1 LTRVAGGTHIG
12 PMPVVIHPATLAF
25 DASGTP
31 FSEKFADVYHSA
43 QSGPDQARHVFLH
56 GNDLPARW
64 SGRRAFTIVETGFG
78 IGLNFLATWAAW
90 RVDSRRCE
98 RLHFV
103 SVERHPFVR
112 DDLAALHARHP
123 EFNDISAAIRASW
136 PPAIAGVHRLH
147 LDGGQVTLTL
157 VFDDAL
163 NALHGLRLGAD
174 AFYLDGFAPDRN
186 PEMWS
191 PAVMKALARLARP
204 GATLATYTTAR
215 AVRDALVNAGFAVE
229 KSKGLAPKRD
239 MLTGHFAPRWTVRHP
254 PPPIVE
260 WAQKKALVIGA
271 GLAGAAIAERLA
283 SRGWQVDILER
294 GDDAARGAS
303 GLSAGVVQPHLSIDD
318 CLLSRFTRAGFLY
331 SYARRLE
338 ANDGTT
344 AARAPHGAIASTD
357 MRRASCGAIQVADDA
372 SHEARMADALGALAY
387 PAEYAQT
394 ISRGDASARAGRAV
408 AAGGWWI
415 PMADWARP
423 RTVVAA
429 SLAAASRSKS
439 SAARAIF
446 RREVAALR
454 RIGDRW
460 HAFDASGTEI
470 DSAPV
475 VVLANACDAMRL
487 ADIAPLPLQR
497 VRGQLTIFPET
508 STAPRIVV
516 CGRGYVLPQIDGDV
530 VTGSSYDPDD
540 ASMQADGISHA
551 GNLRRAERL
560 LPGIAAGLDASL
572 LRGEVGVRC
581 VAPDRMPMV
590 GAVVDM
596 NRARDIADTLTGAH
610 AVDLPRVPGLFCA
623 IAFASRGLSWT
634 ALAAECLA
642 SQIEGEPLP
651 LESTLVDAIDPGR
664 FVVKYARR
672 GMLR

>member
-1 LTRVAGGTHIG
+1 
-12 PMPVVIHPATLAF
+12 MPVVIRPATLAF

-31 FSEKFADVYHSA
+31 FSEKFADVYHGA
-43 QSGPDQARHVFLH
+43 QPGPDQARHVFFH
-56 GNDLPARW
+56 GNDLPTRW
-64 SGRRAFTIVETGFG
+64 AGRRTFTIVETGFG
-78 IGLNFLATWAAW
+78 IGLNFMATWAAW
-90 RVDSRRCE
+90 RAESRRSQ

-103 SVERHPFVR
+103 SVELHPFVR
-112 DDLAALHARHP
+112 EDLARLHARYP

-136 PPAIAGVHRLH
+136 PLAIAGVHRLH
-147 LDGGQVTLTL
+147 LDGGRVTLTL
-157 VFDDAL
+157 VFNDVLD
-163 NALHGLRLGAD
+163 ALHGLGLGAD

-191 PAVMKALARLARP
+191 PAVMRALARVARP
-204 GATLATYTTAR
+204 GATLATYTIAR
-215 AVRDALVNAGFAVE
+215 AVRDALASAGFVVE

-239 MLTGHFAPRWTVRHP
+239 MLTGRFAPRWAVRHP
-254 PPPIVE
+254 PPPAVE
-260 WAQKKALVIGA
+260 WPQKKALVIGA

-283 SRGWQVDILER
+283 TRGWQVDILER
-294 GDDAARGAS
+294 NGDAARGAS
-303 GLSAGVVQPHLSIDD
+303 GLSVGVVQPHLSIDD

-331 SYARRLE
+331 SLVHRRQV
-338 ANDGTT
+338 NDGAMTGMEGH
-344 AARAPHGAIASTD
+344 RAP
-357 MRRASCGAIQVADDA
+357 CGAIQVADDA

-387 PAEYAQT
+387 PAQYAQCS
-394 ISRGDASARAGRAV
+394 SREDASARAGRAV
-408 AAGGWWI
+408 ASGGWWI

-423 RTVVAA
+423 RVVVAA
-429 SLAAASRSKS
+429 SIAAAARSKS
-439 SAARAIF
+439 STTQPMF

-454 RIGDRW
+454 HIGDRW
-460 HAFDASGTEI
+460 SAFDASGTEI

-487 ADIAPLPLQR
+487 VDMAPLALQR
-497 VRGQLTIFPET
+497 VRGQLTILPAP

-516 CGRGYVLPQIDGDV
+516 CGRGYVLPEIDGDV
-530 VTGSSYDPDD
+530 VTGASYDP
-540 ASMQADGISHA
+540 AGVSMQADDVSHA

-560 LPGIAAGLDASL
+560 LPGITAQIEASS

-596 NRARDIADTLTGAH
+596 DRAQDIADTLTGAH
-610 AVDLPRVPGLFCA
+610 AADMPRLPGLFCA

-651 LESTLVDAIDPGR
+651 LEGVLVDAIDPGR
-664 FVVKYARR
+664 FAVKHARR
-672 GMLR
+672 GTLR